1 MKLKKL
7 IKFAKKLNME
17 NNNWE
22 VKWVTNELTKSLE
35 YWEKQNNESMSLYKV
50 EIGGKT
56 ISMDER
62 TTITPIYLN
71 GKRIKITVTEE

>member
-1 MKLKKL
+1 
-7 IKFAKKLNME
+7 ME
-17 NNNWE
+17 NSNWE
-22 VKWVTNELTKSLE
+22 VKWVTNELTKSLD
-35 YWEKQNNESMSLYKV
+35 YWEKQDNESMSLYKV

>member
-1 MKLKKL
+1 
-7 IKFAKKLNME
+7 ME

-22 VKWVTNELTKSLE
+22 VKWVTNELNKSLE
-35 YWEKQNNESMSLYKV
+35 YWEKQDNESMSLYKI

-62 TTITPIYLN
+62 TKIIPIYLN
-71 GKRIKITVTEE
+71 GKRIKITVSED

>member
-1 MKLKKL
+1 
-7 IKFAKKLNME
+7 ME

-22 VKWVTNELTKSLE
+22 VKWVTNELSKSLE
-35 YWEKQNNESMSLYKV
+35 YWEKQDNESMSLYKV

-71 GKRIKITVTEE
+71 GKRIKIIVTEE

>member
-1 MKLKKL
+1 
-7 IKFAKKLNME
+7 ME
-17 NNNWE
+17 NKNWE
-22 VKWVTNELTKSLE
+22 VKWVTNELSKSLE
-35 YWEKQNNESMSLYKV
+35 YWEKQDNESMSLYKV

>member
-1 MKLKKL
+1 
-7 IKFAKKLNME
+7 ME

-22 VKWVTNELTKSLE
+22 VKWITNELTKSLD
-35 YWEKQNNESMSLYKV
+35 YWENQDNESMSLYKI

-71 GKRIKITVTEE
+71 GKRIKITVSED

>member
-1 MKLKKL
+1 MEHTK
-7 IKFAKKLNME
+7 NME

-22 VKWVTNELTKSLE
+22 VKWVTNELSKSLE
-35 YWEKQNNESMSLYKV
+35 YWEKQDNESMSLYKV

-71 GKRIKITVTEE
+71 GKRIKITITEE

>member
-1 MKLKKL
+1 
-7 IKFAKKLNME
+7 ME

-22 VKWVTNELTKSLE
+22 VKWVTNELTKSLN
-35 YWEKQNNESMSLYKV
+35 YWENQDNESMSLYKV

-71 GKRIKITVTEE
+71 GKRIKITVSED

>member
-1 MKLKKL
+1 
-7 IKFAKKLNME
+7 ME

-22 VKWVTNELTKSLE
+22 VKWVTNELSKSLE
-35 YWEKQNNESMSLYKV
+35 YWEKQDNESMSLYKI

>member
-1 MKLKKL
+1 MEHTK
-7 IKFAKKLNME
+7 NME

-22 VKWVTNELTKSLE
+22 VKWVTNELSKSLE
-35 YWEKQNNESMSLYKV
+35 YWEKQDNESMSLYKV

-71 GKRIKITVTEE
+71 GKRIKITVSED

>member
-1 MKLKKL
+1 
-7 IKFAKKLNME
+7 ME

-22 VKWVTNELTKSLE
+22 VKWITNELSKSLD
-35 YWEKQNNESMSLYKV
+35 YWEKQDNESMSLYKV

-71 GKRIKITVTEE
+71 GKRIKITITEE

>member
-1 MKLKKL
+1 
-7 IKFAKKLNME
+7 ME

-22 VKWVTNELTKSLE
+22 VKWVTNELSKSLD
-35 YWEKQNNESMSLYKV
+35 YWEKQDNESMSLYKI

>member
-1 MKLKKL
+1 
-7 IKFAKKLNME
+7 ME

-22 VKWVTNELTKSLE
+22 VKWVTNELTKSLD
-35 YWEKQNNESMSLYKV
+35 YWEKQDNESMSLYKI

-71 GKRIKITVTEE
+71 GKRIKITVSED